1 LVDIK
6 LLAIEVLNILMNM
19 LLLMIYSQ
27 RSWINVNPNVAL
39 EYLYQ
44 QINSA
49 ISKHAPLICNRV
61 KWDKLPEWFNDDIE
75 KLLNFVI
82 IFIKNQD
89 FSKYRT
95 QRNKVVN
102 MIKRAKRTFCTNAI
116 RNRTDS
122 KTLWKHFLKNASYQ
136 ASTSLYVPLV
146 CRQRQSDIS
155 G

>member
-1 LVDIK
+1 MTIFQFVPTRIT
-6 LLAIEVLNILMNM
+6 
-19 LLLMIYSQ
+19 SQ
-27 RSWINVNPNVAL
+27 LSFGRHKTFSYRSFKQFDEHAFVNDLFSKELDKCKTVIDPNVAL

-61 KWDKLPEWFNDDIE
+61 KRDKLPEWFNDDI
-75 KLLNFVI
+75 KKILNFVI
-82 IFIKNQD
+82 IVIRIQD

-102 MIKRAKRTFCTNAI
+102 MIKRAERTFCTHAI

-122 KTLWKHFLKNASYQ
+122 KTLWKH
-136 ASTSLYVPLV
+136 
-146 CRQRQSDIS
+146 
-155 G
+155 

>member
-1 LVDIK
+1 MVDIK

-49 ISKHAPLICNRV
+49 ISKHAPLRCKRV
-61 KWDKLPEWFNDDIE
+61 KRDKLPEWFNDDIKQAI
-75 KLLNFVI
+75 KLRDHWHKI
-82 IFIKNQD
+82 QD

-102 MIKRAKRTFCTNAI
+102 VIKRAKRTFYTHAVRKLPRI
-116 RNRTDS
+116 
-122 KTLWKHFLKNASYQ
+122 
-136 ASTSLYVPLV
+136 
-146 CRQRQSDIS
+146 
-155 G
+155 